1 MNIKYSN
8 SINPKFFKEE
18 TVYKFNNNIK
28 KYELQLFF

>member
-8 SINPKFFKEE
+8 SINTQFFKEE

-28 KYELQLFF
+28 YELQLFF